1 MKIIL
6 KSNIYLILINE
17 KINTI
22 MVFTVRTVKV
32 ETDLIKMW
40 L

>member
-22 MVFTVRTVKV
+22 MVFTVFIITVKLKISV
-32 ETDLIKMW
+32 F
-40 L
+40 